1 MAYKLGLSPAAAADV
16 TAVAALGSTPFSPAC
31 KAVAEA
37 VMAGAA
43 LTAAPATTRLGERNA
58 VFSMFIPKVIP
69 DSVGSH
75 LNEII
80 ASRLQKNSNVRPSY
94 RDQHGNGCKNQCNY
108 RNSFHFDVLS
118 VFL

>member
-80 ASRLQKNSNVRPSY
+80 ASRLQKIAMYGPPTGISMAMDAKISAIIEIA
-94 RDQHGNGCKNQCNY
+94 
-108 RNSFHFDVLS
+108 FILMF
-118 VFL
+118 